1 MEIVDT
7 LIIGAGLS
15 GIGAARQLQDK
26 CPDRSFLLLEG
37 RERLGGTWDLFRYPG
52 VRSDSDMHTM
62 GYANKPWRNPKA
74 MADGPSILSYLQE
87 AATER
92 GIDRAIR
99 FGHRVVKA
107 AWSSADARWTVE
119 AELPGG
125 ERRVFRAR
133 FLFACCGYYSY
144 RGGHDPEFKGRGEF
158 TGTVV
163 HPQQWPSELDF
174 RGKRVVVIGS
184 GATAITLVPA
194 MAREAAKVTMLQRSP
209 TYVVAWPAE
218 DKLANWLTRWLPA
231 KLAYWITRWKNVLL
245 QRFIYRKAQ
254 ADPAKMRAELLRLV
268 RKELRPDY
276 DIDRHFSPSYM
287 PWEQRLCMTPDADL
301 FKAINSGRA
310 EVVTDR
316 IERFTSSGI
325 RLESGAELGADII
338 VTATGLES
346 VLLGEV
352 TFSIDGEPVN
362 FADRWSYR
370 GMMFSGV
377 PNLVYVMGYVNASW
391 TLRAEL
397 VAEFACR
404 LLNHLRKRGAAA
416 CTPRLREADENMQP
430 RPLISGFSPNYLLRV
445 FDTLPHQG
453 DRPPWQNRQ
462 DYLADRE
469 EFRKQPLDDGVLCF
483 DSPSSPKEV
492 SKVRLAPEAVRA
504 KA

>member
-1 MEIVDT
+1 METVDT
-7 LIIGAGLS
+7 LIIGAGIS

-26 CPDRSFLLLEG
+26 CPDRSFLVLEA

-62 GYANKPWRNPKA
+62 GYASKPWRDPKA
-74 MADGPSILSYLQE
+74 IADGPSILAYLQE
-87 AATER
+87 AAAER

-107 AWSSADARWTVE
+107 DWSSADARWTVE
-119 AELPGG
+119 CELAGG
-125 ERRVFRAR
+125 ERRVFRAS
-133 FLFACCGYYSY
+133 FLFGCSGYYSY
-144 RGGHDPEFKGRGEF
+144 RSGHDPEFKGRAEF

-163 HPQQWPSELDF
+163 HPQQWPSELDY

-218 DKLANWLTRWLPA
+218 DKFANRLKKWLPA
-231 KLAYWITRWKNVLL
+231 KLAYWITRWKNVWI

-254 ADPAKMRAELLRLV
+254 AEPAKVRAELMRLL
-268 RKELRPDY
+268 RKELSPGY
-276 DIDRHFSPSYM
+276 DVDRHFSPRYM
-287 PWEQRLCMTPDADL
+287 PWQQRLCMAPDGDF

-316 IERFTSSGI
+316 IERFTPTGI
-325 RLESGAELGADII
+325 RLESGAELPADII

-346 VLLGEV
+346 VLLGEAV
-352 TFSIDGEPVN
+352 FSIDGEPVN
-362 FADRWSYR
+362 LAERWSYR

-377 PNLVYVMGYVNASW
+377 PNLVYVLGYVNASW

-397 VAEFACR
+397 VAEFGCR
-404 LLNHLRKRGAAA
+404 LLNHLRKRGAVA
-416 CTPRLREADENMQP
+416 CTPRLRETDKNMQP
-430 RPLISGFSPNYLLRV
+430 RPLIEGFTPNYLLRA

-453 DRPPWQNRQ
+453 DRAPWQNRQ

-469 EFRKQPLDDGVLCF
+469 EFRKGALDDGVLCF
-483 DSPSSPKEV
+483 DGLARPGKLSEV
-492 SKVRLAPEAVRA
+492 VLAPEVTRA
-504 KA
+504 EA